1 MSLYVAI
8 LQLDPSQLPPA
19 VQWLVYMALA
29 VAAAALLK
37 RSVDKLDK
45 SIDRLDM
52 SITSISEKLI
62 RLDAKFEQH
71 EKEVQ
76 QHAREIADLK
86 EASKNRR
93 RS

>member
-1 MSLYVAI
+1 MSLYTVI

-29 VAAAALLK
+29 VGAAALLK

-45 SIDRLDM
+45 SIERLEL

-71 EKEVQ
+71 ETDIKELKEVN
-76 QHAREIADLK
+76 
-86 EASKNRR
+86 KNRR
-93 RS
+93 RN